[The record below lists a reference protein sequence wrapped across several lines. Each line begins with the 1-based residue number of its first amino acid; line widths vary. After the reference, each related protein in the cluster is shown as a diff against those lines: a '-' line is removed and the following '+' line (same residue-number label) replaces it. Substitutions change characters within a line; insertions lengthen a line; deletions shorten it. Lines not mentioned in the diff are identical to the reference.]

1 MALFKVNNDR
11 PSKTLIEDF
20 VVPPFSTL
28 DTRLGYWQDRK
39 RMWQKYLGDTGAT
52 RDAEFGRTYNIQK
65 QGLYKQ
71 TSMFDPV
78 LVECMYKWFCP
89 KDGNVLDPFGGEQ
102 TKGMLAGMMGL
113 KYVGVEIRQEQVDVN
128 NKQSEK
134 FDDVIYYC
142 GDSTNIKN
150 IVPNVGYDMLLT
162 SPPYFDLE
170 EYSKSDMSSAESY
183 LVFKNMLNYIMMQC
197 YDLLKDDTFAVVKV
211 GEIRDNKTGEM
222 RGFVPDVINMM
233 TAIGWKY
240 YNEIILINQSGTAAI
255 RTAGNMKSR
264 KIVKCHQNVLVFY
277 KGDTTTIKDKF
288 EVLRV

>member
-1 MALFKVNNDR
+1 MKLFEEKVNTAL
-11 PSKTLIEDF
+11 PKTLIESF

-39 RMWQKYLGDTGAT
+39 RMWNKYLGDTGET
-52 RDAEFGRTYNIQK
+52 RDGEFGRTYNIQK

-78 LVECMYKWFCP
+78 LVELMYKWFCP
-89 KDGNVLDPFGGEQ
+89 SGGHILDPFGGEQ
-102 TKGMLAGMMGL
+102 TKGVLAGLMGY
-113 KYVGVEIRQEQVDVN
+113 KYTGVEIRQEQVDVN
-128 NKQSEK
+128 NRHVAQFS
-134 FDDVIYYC
+134 DVKYIC
-142 GDSTNIKN
+142 GDSTKMLEYEL
-150 IVPNVGYDMLLT
+150 PTDYDMCLT
-162 SPPYFDLE
+162 SPPYFNLE

-183 LVFKNMLNYIMMQC
+183 RKFMFDLTSVMYQC
-197 YDLLKDDTFAVVKV
+197 YKLLKNDTFTVIKV

-222 RGFVPDVINMM
+222 RGFVPDVISMM
-233 TAIGWKY
+233 RNIGWHY

-255 RTAGNMKSR
+255 RSAGNMKSR

-288 EVLRV
+288 EVLR

>member
-1 MALFKVNNDR
+1 M
-11 PSKTLIEDF
+11 
-20 VVPPFSTL
+20 
-28 DTRLGYWQDRK
+28 
-39 RMWQKYLGDTGAT
+39 
-52 RDAEFGRTYNIQK
+52 
-65 QGLYKQ
+65 
-71 TSMFDPV
+71 
-78 LVECMYKWFCP
+78 
-89 KDGNVLDPFGGEQ
+89 
-102 TKGMLAGMMGL
+102 
-113 KYVGVEIRQEQVDVN
+113 
-128 NKQSEK
+128 
-134 FDDVIYYC
+134 
-142 GDSTNIKN
+142 
-150 IVPNVGYDMLLT
+150 
-162 SPPYFDLE
+162 
-170 EYSKSDMSSAESY
+170 
-183 LVFKNMLNYIMMQC
+183 NMLNYIMMQC